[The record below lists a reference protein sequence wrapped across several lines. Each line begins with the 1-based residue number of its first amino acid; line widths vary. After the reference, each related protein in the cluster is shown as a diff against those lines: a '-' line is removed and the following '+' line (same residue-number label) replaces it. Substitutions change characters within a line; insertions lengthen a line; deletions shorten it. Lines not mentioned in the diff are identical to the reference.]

1 MNDWPHEAQRNHY
14 IDLAAKHGV
23 PEHTRTGFAWWIV
36 DGLQPGGFLT
46 AVLEN
51 NLSQAFARAD
61 SINRA
66 AMFQIVS
73 FLYNEA
79 PGPCW
84 GSPEK
89 VREWH
94 EQFDGVP

>member
-1 MNDWPHEAQRNHY
+1 MTTPEEQRKHY
-14 IDLAAKHGV
+14 VDLAAQHGV
-23 PEHTRTGFAWWIV
+23 PEQNRTGLAWWIV

-61 SINRA
+61 PINRA

-89 VREWH
+89 VRAWY
-94 EQFDGVP
+94 EQFDRVPQ